1 MERERGWDVLVQYR
15 STVAKLREQYRKE
28 FPDHIA
34 RVAEQAPPF
43 TAGQMAFL
51 RRCIRHRTEVP
62 Q

>member
-1 MERERGWDVLVQYR
+1 MAQYR